1 MDIEYGDYIIF
12 SLMLLALLGL
22 ALSDCLLF
30 LT

>member
-1 MDIEYGDYIIF
+1 MEIEYSDYFIF
-12 SLMLLALLGL
+12 SLMILALLGL